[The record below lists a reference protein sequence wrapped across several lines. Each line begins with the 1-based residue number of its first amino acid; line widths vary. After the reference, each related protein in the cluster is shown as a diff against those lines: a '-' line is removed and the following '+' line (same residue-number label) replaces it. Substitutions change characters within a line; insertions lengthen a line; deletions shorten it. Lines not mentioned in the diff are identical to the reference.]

1 MDALSRALIKLYDEP
16 VKPTD
21 PVLFVRKNFVS
32 AEDNV
37 KAESEVIE
45 SGENEEKIQPEKE
58 KSSDALIQSLREE
71 LLKARKEIAALQEA
85 LDAMQNS
92 T

>member
-45 SGENEEKIQPEKE
+45 SGENEEKIQPDKE

-71 LLKARKEIAALQEA
+71 LLKARKEIAALQKA